1 MKKLF
6 CIFVFAL
13 TAGPLLAAASTCETR
28 VDGDPTATT
37 AQRIEHC
44 LTDEPDPAAPPATEV
59 LLTDTYSVVQPS
71 PQRQASS
78 STITSQVYTPA
89 AISMEYIERDDYPAF
104 RNDIFPS
111 LSEEEAH
118 ETALAALGSSHDPA
132 VNTGKK
138 SLRKPAREMKAA
150 PPAVSPDTAAAA
162 YTAPVSYTEP
172 AYAPSY
178 SQPAAQ
184 SYTAGGS
191 YTAPAYGQSYTQ
203 QPGTQQI
210 YTQPA
215 GQAPSAEVQQAQT
228 LQNDPQQSTTFGG
241 DTPVGFNQGIGTDN
255 FGYNATDPAF
265 QP

>member
-28 VDGDPTATT
+28 VDKHPTATT
-37 AQRIEHC
+37 AQRIEQC
-44 LTDEPDPAAPPATEV
+44 LTDEPAPTAPPATEV
-59 LLTDTYSVVQPS
+59 LLFDTYSVVHPS
-71 PQRQASS
+71 PQRQDQSS
-78 STITSQVYTPA
+78 HITSQVYMPT
-89 AISMEYIERDDYPAF
+89 AISMEYVERDDYPAF

-118 ETALAALGSSHDPA
+118 ETALAALGSAHEPA
-132 VNTGKK
+132 ANTGKK

-150 PPAVSPDTAAAA
+150 PAAVLPDA
-162 YTAPVSYTEP
+162 TAPSYTGPESYTVP
-172 AYAPSY
+172 AYSQSY

-203 QPGTQQI
+203 QPGAPQT
-210 YTQPA
+210 YTQSA
-215 GQAPSAEVQQAQT
+215 QVPSSAQMQQAQP
-228 LQNDPQQSTTFGG
+228 LQNVPPQNTSSPGA
-241 DTPVGFNQGIGTDN
+241 PVGFNQGIGTDN